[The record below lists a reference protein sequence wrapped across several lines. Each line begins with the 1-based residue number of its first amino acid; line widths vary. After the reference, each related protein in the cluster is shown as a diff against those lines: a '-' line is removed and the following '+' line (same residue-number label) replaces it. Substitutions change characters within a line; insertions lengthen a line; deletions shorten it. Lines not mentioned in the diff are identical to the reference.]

1 MLSQKDLISLLTHAE
16 LFVCPSVYEP
26 LGIVNLEAMACETA
40 VVASAVGGIPEVV
53 KDGETGVLIS
63 HSKIDEEFEESL
75 CEGILKVMSDS
86 NLAKSLGRNGRI
98 RAISEFGWDKVATQT
113 LNLYRSL

>member
-1 MLSQKDLISLLTHAE
+1 
-16 LFVCPSVYEP
+16 VYEP

-75 CEGILKVMSDS
+75 REGILKVMSDS
-86 NLAKSLGRNGRI
+86 NLAKSLGKNGRI
-98 RAISEFGWDKVATQT
+98 RAISEFGWDKVAAQT